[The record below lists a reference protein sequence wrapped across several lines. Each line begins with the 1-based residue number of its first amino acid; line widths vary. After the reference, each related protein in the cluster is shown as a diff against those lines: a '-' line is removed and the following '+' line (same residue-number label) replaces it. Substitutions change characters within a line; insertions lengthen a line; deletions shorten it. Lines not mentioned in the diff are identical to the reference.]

1 MPKVHAG
8 TFGNENR
15 GKVSLTVPVLDR
27 GEHPARSVTH
37 LPAILRE
44 KTAVSPTKTV
54 AGGAPGPAAGVVSGG
69 EETDGEAGQDFLGWG
84 GVKMSLFADLRHFF
98 ANLRHLFP
106 RKRLC
111 L

>member
-1 MPKVHAG
+1 MAG

-44 KTAVSPTKTV
+44 KRADNATKIV
-54 AGGAPGPAAGVVSGG
+54 GPCNLAWKKGRFPDKDRCRGSARAG
-69 EETDGEAGQDFLGWG
+69 GWG
-84 GVKMSLFADLRHFF
+84 GFGWGRDRWGGRSGLFGLGRG
-98 ANLRHLFP
+98 
-106 RKRLC
+106 
-111 L
+111 